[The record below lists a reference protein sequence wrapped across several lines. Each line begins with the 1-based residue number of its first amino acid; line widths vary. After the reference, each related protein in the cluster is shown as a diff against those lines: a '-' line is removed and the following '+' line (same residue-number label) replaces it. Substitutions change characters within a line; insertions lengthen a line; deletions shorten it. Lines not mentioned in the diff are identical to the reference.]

1 MPDRRSLVVAA
12 LVFAAYAGAA
22 LDGLRL
28 VPPVS
33 DDEVW
38 IASSAHKLATEGVLG
53 SDLMKGFFG
62 GERHTYHHMPL
73 YSVVLAAVF
82 RCGGTSV
89 VAMRL
94 LPAFCGLL
102 VLLLVLALGRRLGGP
117 SLGSLAITLM
127 LLLRVSADG
136 GQTGIPLLDVARI
149 GRYDI
154 LVPAFGLAALLAFP
168 SSAQARPARWLAVG
182 GLVALSALAHAYG
195 VFMLVGLVLIMVFGR
210 NGTLRPRVWLV
221 LAGFLVPMLP
231 WLWFVGN
238 RLEDFKG
245 QLAVP
250 AGRFEMLDPS
260 FYLANARHESER
272 YRAMTGTLGV
282 ALRRPGVL
290 IVSACVPAALL
301 LIGWRRRKRE
311 DGAIGEVA
319 ALFVVQ
325 ALLFATLLQTKR
337 PSYAIALWPFV
348 VLLVAWVALRLG
360 NARPGRLPRL
370 AVGAVV
376 LWAVGDGLLGLW
388 QRHEAIAGAT
398 SYDAFEARL
407 REVVPRGAR
416 VLGLPRFWL
425 GLQETDYRTWAVPFS
440 VARSPGSRVT
450 LRQALE
456 AVDPQIVLVDP
467 DMAEA
472 LDERAGVGQPYHSEF
487 VDVEAFFRARRATL
501 LTILHDRTYGPLKVY
516 RLEAAAAMPPSTPSP
531 PG

>member
-1 MPDRRSLVVAA
+1 MIAGLV
-12 LVFAAYAGAA
+12 LAAYAAVS

-38 IASSAHKLATEGVLG
+38 IASSAHKLAREGVLG
-53 SDLMKGFFG
+53 SDLMRGFFG

-73 YSVVLAAVF
+73 YPVILAAVF
-82 RCGGTSV
+82 RCAGTSV
-89 VAMRL
+89 VTMRV

-102 VLLLVLALGRRLGGP
+102 VLLMVLALGRRLRGP
-117 SLGSLAITLM
+117 TLGCLAMTLL
-127 LLLRVSADG
+127 LLLRVSAG
-136 GQTGIPLLDVARI
+136 GGRAGIPLLDVARI

-154 LVPAFGLAALLAFP
+154 MVPVFGLAALLAFP
-168 SSAQARPARWLAVG
+168 SSENARPARWLGVG
-182 GLVALSALAHAYG
+182 GLVALSALTHVYG
-195 VFMLVGLVLIMVFGR
+195 AFLLVGLVLLMIWGR
-210 NGTLRPRVWLV
+210 AGALRPKVWLV
-221 LAGFLVPMLP
+221 LAGFLAPVLP

-238 RLEDFKG
+238 DLAGFRG

-250 AGRFEMLDPS
+250 VGRFEMLEPS
-260 FYLANARHESER
+260 FYLANVGHEAER
-272 YRAMTGTLGV
+272 YGAMTASLGV

-290 IVSACVPAALL
+290 IVAALVPAALL
-301 LIGWRRRKRE
+301 LLLRRRLR
-311 DGAIGEVA
+311 GERDAAWEIA

-348 VLLVAWVALRLG
+348 VLLVAWLAIRLW
-360 NARPGRLPRL
+360 NTRPQTLPRL
-370 AVGAVV
+370 AVAAVG
-376 LWAVGDGLLGLW
+376 LWAIGDGVVGLW
-388 QRHEAIAGAT
+388 QRHEAAAGVT
-398 SYDAFEARL
+398 SYDSFEARL

-440 VARSPGSRVT
+440 VVRSPGSRVT

-467 DMAEA
+467 DMADA
-472 LDERAGVGQPYHSEF
+472 LQQRAGVGQPYHSEF
-487 VDVEAFFRARRATL
+487 VDVEAFFGARRAKL
-501 LTILHDRTYGPLKVY
+501 LTILRDPTYGPLKVY
-516 RLEAAAAMPPSTPSP
+516 RLEAAPALAPSTPSP